1 MSTDSGQDLP
11 KILTRAFLCAWEQYC
26 KADLGDKLSEE
37 VARLAQLFLKGFLAG
52 CAREGMTDEGQ
63 LVAAGLQYLMS
74 LTRKPTSPERS
85 TKDERKTTEDG
96 RWPVRFCINRAPAK
110 FLFQWRIPIGDTA
123 IRQRDRNMG
132 TSARNATIGQPLGQ
146 IH

>member
-1 MSTDSGQDLP
+1 
-11 KILTRAFLCAWEQYC
+11 
-26 KADLGDKLSEE
+26 
-37 VARLAQLFLKGFLAG
+37 
-52 CAREGMTDEGQ
+52 MTDEGQ

>member
-1 MSTDSGQDLP
+1 MSTDSEQDDLP
-11 KILTRAFLCAWEQYC
+11 KVLTRAFLYAWEQYC
-26 KADLGDKLSEE
+26 EADPIGRLSEE
-37 VARLAQLFLKGFLAG
+37 VARPFLKGLLVGF
-52 CAREGMTDEGQ
+52 AREGMTDEGQ

-110 FLFQWRIPIGDTA
+110 FVRQWRITWPPKQETA
-123 IRQRDRNMG
+123 HVLRRRRVQH
-132 TSARNATIGQPLGQ
+132 PLAMDA
-146 IH
+146 

>member
-1 MSTDSGQDLP
+1 MANIAKKS
-11 KILTRAFLCAWEQYC
+11 
-26 KADLGDKLSEE
+26 LGLSSRGSWLSSRQGG
-37 VARLAQLFLKGFLAG
+37 V
-52 CAREGMTDEGQ
+52 TDEEQ
-63 LVAAGLQYLMS
+63 LVAAGVRYLIS
-74 LTRKPTSPERS
+74 LTRKPAPSKRS
-85 TKDERKTTEDG
+85 IKDEEKTTEDG

-132 TSARNATIGQPLGQ
+132 ASSRNATIGQPLGQ